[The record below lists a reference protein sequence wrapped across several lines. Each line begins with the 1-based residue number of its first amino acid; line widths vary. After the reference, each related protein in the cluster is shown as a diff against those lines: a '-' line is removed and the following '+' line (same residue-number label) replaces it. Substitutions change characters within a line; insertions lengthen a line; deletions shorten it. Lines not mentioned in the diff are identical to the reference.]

1 MSYYWTWFLLNSS
14 EYGVPQNRTRFFAI
28 GAQDFTPEQ
37 PKQTHSEFGK
47 VLGTEPVITLW
58 SAISDLPKV
67 GIGERQGVFNYENL
81 PESLDQEWARQ
92 NSQKVY
98 NHTTQNHS
106 QRVLEKIRLVPR
118 GKGMETFI
126 NQYEENKIA
135 YCGGYRRA
143 VKDKPSYT
151 AYWTRGMTSI
161 HPEDDRFLSPREC
174 ARIPSFPDFFIFHGT
189 TIENYTQICNAVPP
203 LVARAF
209 GVYLCRT
216 LLKNNISLVPWT
228 VGKNQIK
235 DDLTTQNLGEIKSSH
250 AIQLELPW

>member
-118 GKGMETFI
+118 GKGMET
-126 NQYEENKIA
+126 
-135 YCGGYRRA
+135 
-143 VKDKPSYT
+143 
-151 AYWTRGMTSI
+151 
-161 HPEDDRFLSPREC
+161 
-174 ARIPSFPDFFIFHGT
+174 
-189 TIENYTQICNAVPP
+189 
-203 LVARAF
+203 
-209 GVYLCRT
+209 